1 MFDFLLLF
9 YQTVGLYRP
18 GAHQMFQIVPTVMLM
33 QGVSAAKAT
42 LDAVFAN
49 MDLLEMVKT
58 AKVPHARPSC
68 LGPFCLPR

>member
-1 MFDFLLLF
+1 MFTILLLF

-33 QGVSAAKAT
+33 RGVSVAKAT

-58 AKVPHARPSC
+58 CAKVPHARPSC
-68 LGPFCLPR
+68 LEPFLPL